1 MITNSE
7 TRPVGITLLSIFFS
21 FGTLISFTVFI
32 SLLFPGSFLEPM
44 WRLNPRAHEAFASVG
59 AWAVVLMFAVC
70 VSCALAALGLWRG
83 ARWGYRLALALLV
96 INMLGDIANV
106 ILGTEPGAIAGVPI
120 VIAILTYL
128 MSRRVRRFFRI
139 IRCTCQYRLR

>member
-7 TRPVGITLLSIFFS
+7 TRPVGITLLSVFFS
-21 FGTLISFTVFI
+21 FGALISLTVFV
-32 SLLFPGSFLEPM
+32 SLLFPGSFLEPL

-59 AWAVVLMFAVC
+59 AWSVVLMFAVC

-96 INMLGDIANV
+96 INLLGDIANV
-106 ILGTEPGAIAGVPI
+106 ILRTEPGAIAGVPI

-128 MSRRVRRFFRI
+128 MSRRVRRFFR
-139 IRCTCQYRLR
+139 REASV

>member
-1 MITNSE
+1 MTTKSQS
-7 TRPVGITLLSIFFS
+7 RPFGITALSIFLIL
-21 FGTLISFTVFI
+21 GAAISFTVFI

-44 WRLNPRAHEAFASVG
+44 WRLNPRAREAFASVG
-59 AWAVVLMFAVC
+59 AWAVVLMCAVC
-70 VSCALAALGLWRG
+70 LSCALAAVGLWRG

-96 INMLGDIANV
+96 INLLGDIANV

-128 MSRRVRRFFRI
+128 MSRRVRRFFSREASV
-139 IRCTCQYRLR
+139 